1 MERSMPK
8 EALFAAQLELLMR
21 NLYSGTVF
29 AHGAGVVVAIMLLS
43 AMVRPELLYSW
54 VAFMLAVLAMRSWHM
69 HVCLRDGSHRRHPR
83 KICLQLIAGLGLTG
97 LAWTTAYFYVASI
110 APLNIQYIFLLIVV
124 LIASLALGASVV
136 VREYYISYI
145 LCTLFPIGW
154 WNLLRYWDDPYN
166 VVVGVILLLSSSVLM
181 FTCNRIYGFYSNML
195 VLNWEKDARAV
206 ESSALAQ
213 NLSERN
219 AELDEVRKRL
229 TEQARV
235 DELTGLYN
243 RRALNERLASEL
255 KRSARFISPL
265 SVIMIDVDYFKNY
278 NDNYGHPAGDLVL
291 QRLASVL
298 KATANRAGDVVAR
311 YGGEEFMLVLP
322 ATDALAAH
330 AVAARIQQALIE
342 QAIEHAN
349 SSVSQFLT
357 VSQGLATADPVER
370 LTSHEL
376 VARVDEAL
384 YAAKDSGRDAIRAG

>member
-1 MERSMPK
+1 MPK
-8 EALFAAQLELLMR
+8 ELLFAAQLELLMR
-21 NLYSGTVF
+21 NLAAGTVI
-29 AHGAGVVVAIMLLS
+29 AHGLGVVVAIMLLG
-43 AMVRPELLYSW
+43 ALVRPERLYFW
-54 VAFMLAVLAMRSWHM
+54 AAFMVAVLISRSWHM
-69 HVCLRDGSHRRHPR
+69 HVCLRDNSHRRDPQ
-83 KICLQLIAGLGLTG
+83 KICWQLIGGLCLTG
-97 LAWTTAYFYVASI
+97 LGWTSAYFYVASI
-110 APLNIQYIFLLIVV
+110 TPVSIQYIFLLIVV

-166 VVVGVILLLSSSVLM
+166 VVVGAILLLSSGVLM
-181 FTCNRIYGFYSNML
+181 FTSNRIYRFYRHML

-243 RRALNERLASEL
+243 RRALNERLESEL
-255 KRSARFISPL
+255 KRSSRFISPL

-278 NDNYGHPAGDLVL
+278 NDNYGHPAGDGVL
-291 QRLASVL
+291 QRLATVL

-322 ATDALAAH
+322 ATDTLAAH
-330 AVAARIQQALIE
+330 AVAARVQQALIE
-342 QAIEHAN
+342 QAIEHGN
-349 SSVSQFLT
+349 SSVSRFVT
-357 VSQGLATADPVER
+357 VSQGLATADPQER

-384 YAAKDSGRDAIRAG
+384 YAAKDSGRDAIRAA